1 MYFLVNEQVCIFQIL
16 IDIPRLLLESC
27 WKFTFPPV
35 MYQGSFPHISLMVLV
50 NVCQSNERKMDY
62 CFNLLFHAIGEISI

>member
-16 IDIPRLLLESC
+16 IDIPRLLLESLS
-27 WKFTFPPV
+27 KFTFPSV
-35 MYQGSFPHISLMVLV
+35 MDPGSFPHISLVALV

-62 CFNLLFHAIGEISI
+62 CFNLLFHVIGEISI